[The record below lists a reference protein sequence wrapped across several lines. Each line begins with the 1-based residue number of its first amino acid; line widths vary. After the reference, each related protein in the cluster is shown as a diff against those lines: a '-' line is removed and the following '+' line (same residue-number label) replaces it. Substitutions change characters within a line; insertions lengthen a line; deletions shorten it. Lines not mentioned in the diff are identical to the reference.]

1 MGTSTFVE
9 EFKDELE
16 FEPVHGQPNIFVIRP
31 RNGRPESVKEGMT
44 PEDWNEFERH
54 IEDAFERIP

>member
-1 MGTSTFVE
+1 MGTTTFVQ

-16 FEPVHGQPNIFVIRP
+16 FVPVEGQPNLFLIRP
-31 RNGRPESVKEGMT
+31 RSGQPEPAKEEMT

-54 IEDAFERIP
+54 IADAFEQVP

>member
-9 EFKDELE
+9 EFKGDLE
-16 FEPVHGQPNIFVIRP
+16 FEPIDGQPNTFVIRP
-31 RNGRPESVKEGMT
+31 RNGQPESAKEKMT

-54 IEDAFERIP
+54 ITDAFEQIP

>member
-16 FEPVHGQPNIFVIRP
+16 FEPIDGQPNTFVIRP
-31 RNGRPESVKEGMT
+31 RNGQPESAKEKMT

-54 IEDAFERIP
+54 IADAFEQIP

>member
-16 FEPVHGQPNIFVIRP
+16 FQPIDGQPNTFVIRP
-31 RNGRPESVKEGMT
+31 RNGQPESAKEKMT
-44 PEDWNEFERH
+44 SEDWNEFERH
-54 IEDAFERIP
+54 ITDAFERIP

>member
-16 FEPVHGQPNIFVIRP
+16 FEPIDGQPNAFVIRP
-31 RNGRPESVKEGMT
+31 RNGQPESAKEKMT

-54 IEDAFERIP
+54 IADAFEQIP